1 MDILFLSAFPDS
13 YYQTVTSLNPKEVS
27 PAAQKYN
34 HLLLKGLQE
43 NGANVTVLCTRDPL
57 SKLEKKE
64 RNNAFTMKEDG
75 ILYEIAPYHQSRL
88 QNHRRASS
96 WLKQMMHSYY
106 TSHPGAYLIL
116 DYLAPLAKEA
126 ASLAPSYSVIVT
138 DLPESIY
145 TAGNSLRRNYYIR
158 RGYQIIARAQSS
170 ILLSGLMKEKLTNT
184 AQPSLVIEGIVD
196 SHRTFTPVEKKPYIL
211 YAGAISED
219 CGIDRLV
226 EAFARLQTSFEL
238 HLYGNGPYVE
248 SLKQFCREHAN
259 IYYGG
264 MIDNATILYYEQ
276 EASLLVNP
284 RPVNTAFSRY
294 SFPSKNLEYM
304 SSSTPLLTTELL
316 SMPASYKPYVYLFPT
331 DSIEGI
337 RTGLEQALN
346 DLPVHGTE
354 LGRKAHTFVMHEKA
368 ENVQAKKV
376 LELIEGNADR

>member
-126 ASLAPSYSVIVT
+126 ASLAPGYSVIVT

-145 TAGNSLRRNYYIR
+145 VRGNALRKKYYIQR
-158 RGYQIIARAQSS
+158 SYQIINRAQSS
-170 ILLSGLMKEKLTNT
+170 ILLSGLMKEKLSES
-184 AQPSLVIEGIVD
+184 QPFLVLEGIVD
-196 SHRTFTPVEKKPYIL
+196 SHREITAVQKKPYIL
-211 YAGAISED
+211 YAGAISKE
-219 CGIDRLV
+219 CGIDRLAA
-226 EAFARLQTSFEL
+226 AFSQIHTDYEL
-238 HLYGNGPYVE
+238 HLYGNGNYADE
-248 SLKQFCREHAN
+248 LKKFSSDYSN
-259 IYYGG
+259 IMYGG
-264 MIDNATILYYEQ
+264 MIDNRTVLRYEQ

-284 RPVNTAFSRY
+284 RPVNSTFSRY

-304 SSSTPLLTTELL
+304 SSGTPLLTTKLQ
-316 SMPASYKPYVYLFPT
+316 SMPTEYVPYVYLFPDDT
-331 DSIEGI
+331 VEGI
-337 RTGLEQALN
+337 QAGLEQALN
-346 DLPVHGTE
+346 NLPVHGAE

>member
-126 ASLAPSYSVIVT
+126 ASLALGYSVIVT

-145 TAGNSLRRNYYIR
+145 VRGNALRKKYYIQR
-158 RGYQIIARAQSS
+158 SYQIINRAQSS
-170 ILLSGLMKEKLTNT
+170 ILLSGLMKEKLSES
-184 AQPSLVIEGIVD
+184 QPFLVLEGIVD
-196 SHRTFTPVEKKPYIL
+196 SHREITAVQKKPYIL
-211 YAGAISED
+211 YAGAISKE
-219 CGIDRLV
+219 CGIDRLAT
-226 EAFARLQTSFEL
+226 AFSQIHTDYEL
-238 HLYGNGPYVE
+238 HLYGNGNYADE
-248 SLKQFCREHAN
+248 LKRFSSDHAH
-259 IYYGG
+259 IMYGG
-264 MIDNATILYYEQ
+264 MIDNRTVLRYEQ

-284 RPVNTAFSRY
+284 RPVNSTFSRY

-304 SSSTPLLTTELL
+304 SSGTPLLTTKLQ
-316 SMPASYKPYVYLFPT
+316 SMPAEYVPYVYLFPDDT
-331 DSIEGI
+331 VEGI